1 MGSSHSSSTTNNVSS
16 SYEGYQKDNDQEN
29 QTQTRCGCNKKE
41 SFIYPNMTT
50 SRSVWNNDFL
60 DDGFFNRQSKGV
72 HSIEAM
78 KRVENNQKE
87 QKTKSNESK
96 NNENE
101 KHVERFRG
109 FAYKNNNP
117 EPFERTFIQF

>member
-16 SYEGYQKDNDQEN
+16 SYEGYD
-29 QTQTRCGCNKKE
+29 KKE
-41 SFIYPNMTT
+41 SKESFVYPNMST
-50 SRSVWNNDFL
+50 SRSVWNNEFL

-78 KRVENNQKE
+78 KRIETMKNIEENK
-87 QKTKSNESK
+87 SK
-96 NNENE
+96 NNENN
-101 KHVERFRG
+101 KPIERFRG

-117 EPFERTFIQF
+117 EPFERTFVQF